1 MMVGT
6 NWRGKH
12 LMTSDLEIGRTL
24 SVHRINPEPGPPY
37 GFDLNPQ
44 ETTAAEVYANTE
56 EGEALLRKVA
66 GRGDRP
72 TTDKHG
78 RTFVMLLLE
87 EPAKGS
93 RGVKG
98 ANSRR
103 VSGRR

>member
-1 MMVGT
+1 
-6 NWRGKH
+6 
-12 LMTSDLEIGRTL
+12 MTSDLEIGRTL

-78 RTFVMLLLE
+78 RTFVMLLPEDLKSLLKE
-87 EPAKGS
+87 AEAARLS
-93 RGVKG
+93 VKRS
-98 ANSRR
+98 AT
-103 VSGRR
+103 